1 MNFKKLIKK
10 TKKATVG
17 NKNFRKVALVAGSA
31 AAIYFTGGAA
41 AGVIKK
47 QVERDAKR
55 RQNAKLRKLYSGTNQ
70 QNEAAYDRTDT
81 GDADMVDKLY
91 RTGAGGAA
99 MGAPVACGASGG
111 DPMMFLGTVLFGAVL
126 GLFLY
131 WRQRRERI

>member
-1 MNFKKLIKK
+1 MNLKKLAKK
-10 TKKATVG
+10 VKKATVG

-41 AGVIKK
+41 ATVIKK
-47 QVERDAKR
+47 QYEKAEKAK
-55 RQNAKLRKLYSGTNQ
+55 QNKKLAKMYSGTNQ

-131 WRQRRERI
+131 WRQRRERV